1 MQTLGEDAHLYSLRD
16 ALLYNPNFG
25 TQPAGAAGIGAMSGN
40 WTAANP
46 PFGAVFTYSVR
57 QDLPGDTKLVLTIA
71 DEAGK
76 QVRRLDL
83 DKSAGLRRVAWN
95 LRTDPPPPQDQGG
108 RGRTGEPGVAGAAPI
123 GGGRGQQPPL
133 VPAGRY
139 HATLGLMKGPDVT
152 PTGSPRAFQVV
163 PLER

>member
-1 MQTLGEDAHLYSLRD
+1 MEETRAAAHLFSHPR
-16 ALLYNPNFG
+16 PIRG
-25 TQPAGAAGIGAMSGN
+25 TPINRTEHAVRAQDGGTVGAGGAS
-40 WTAANP
+40 NP
-46 PFGAVFTYSVR
+46 PFRASATSSAAEVCTCCFT
-57 QDLPGDTKLVLTIA
+57 QVLTIA